1 MIKNFSELKIQL
13 QKSGQKR
20 RIAAVCVNDE
30 ATRGALEEA
39 VEAGLA
45 EAIYIDDENPQ
56 EAAARAVAL
65 VRQGEADVLM
75 KGLIGTDQLLRAVLN
90 KETGILPQG
99 RVLTHLTL
107 AQVPGYPR
115 LLLFT
120 DAAVIPY
127 PTQEQRIEQVRYVA
141 DAAHALGI
149 SEPRIALLHCAEHGG
164 KQFPFVDGY
173 KDIISMAR
181 DGAFGLCIVDG
192 PLDLKTACSPEAL
205 AAKRLTS
212 PLEGRADALVLPD
225 IEAGN
230 TLYKALTLFTKTRTA
245 GILCGTTAPVVV
257 PSRGDSADVKFN
269 SILLA
274 LATLN
279 T

>member
-13 QKSGQKR
+13 QQSGQKR

-65 VRQGEADVLM
+65 VRQSEADVLM

-120 DAAVIPY
+120 DAAVIP
-127 PTQEQRIEQVRYVA
+127 
-141 DAAHALGI
+141 
-149 SEPRIALLHCAEHGG
+149 
-164 KQFPFVDGY
+164 
-173 KDIISMAR
+173 
-181 DGAFGLCIVDG
+181 
-192 PLDLKTACSPEAL
+192 
-205 AAKRLTS
+205 
-212 PLEGRADALVLPD
+212 
-225 IEAGN
+225 
-230 TLYKALTLFTKTRTA
+230 
-245 GILCGTTAPVVV
+245 
-257 PSRGDSADVKFN
+257 
-269 SILLA
+269 
-274 LATLN
+274 
-279 T
+279 